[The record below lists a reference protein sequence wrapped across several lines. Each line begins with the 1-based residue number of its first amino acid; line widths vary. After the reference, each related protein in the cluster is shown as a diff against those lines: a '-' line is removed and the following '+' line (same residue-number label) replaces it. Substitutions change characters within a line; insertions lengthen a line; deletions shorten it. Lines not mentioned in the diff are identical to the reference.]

1 MKGAAPIQHYLDLGA
16 AAHIDLLHANNR
28 SGIHLIEDDSF
39 AGWRPI
45 GTLPKQLALS
55 IAEQYEDRQ
64 TPAYV
69 GQQAFKLYDRRCI
82 ENVTFINAAYVDLDT
97 YNTEYA
103 GRSFSEVWQAI
114 HEQYPDLPM
123 PTIAGSSGRGLQ
135 LVWCFQTGKPKSFAP
150 HWQAMADILVTA
162 LNQYGAD
169 PKARDLA
176 RVLRISQ
183 SFNRKSGTR
192 ADLKQTGKPVTYEA
206 LQRWCNAY
214 RKVQHVH
221 DPAPD
226 TRRTRTG
233 QRRTGSGQ
241 NVTRL
246 TTKNAYTLHAARME
260 DYRTLAGLRGGR
272 FTDCRR
278 TAIYLFACSAA
289 WYCHD
294 PDTLVN
300 EVQAFTDR
308 YVDQPEQYTRLD
320 IQQIIAR
327 QGEAKQGLT
336 RPFRGREYDPRYRHR
351 NSTIINQLGIT
362 QDEQSRLSTIIGPD
376 EKRERRLHRRAA
388 QRRKAGTLTRG
399 TYLDK
404 VASEAQDRRQMALR
418 LASQGQ
424 SKHQIARELGIDRRS
439 VIRYLGGGCTIES
452 LVCSDLND

>member
-1 MKGAAPIQHYLDLGA
+1 MNSAAPIQHYLDLGA

-39 AGWRPI
+39 AGFRPL

-55 IAEQYEDRQ
+55 IAEQYEDSQ

-82 ENVTFINAAYVDLDT
+82 DNVTFINAAYVDLDT
-97 YNTEYA
+97 YTTEHA
-103 GRSFSEVWQAI
+103 GRSFSEVWQTIQA
-114 HEQYPDLPM
+114 QYPDLPM

-135 LVWCFQTGKPKSFAP
+135 LVWCFQAGKPKSFAP
-150 HWQAMADILVTA
+150 NWQVMADTLVTA
-162 LNQYGAD
+162 LKPYGAD
-169 PKARDLA
+169 PNARDLA
-176 RVLRISQ
+176 RVLRLSH
-183 SFNRKSGTR
+183 SFNKKSGTR
-192 ADLKQTGKPVTYEA
+192 ADLKQTGQPVTYEG

-214 RKVQHVH
+214 RRAH
-221 DPAPD
+221 PEPRTAPD
-226 TRRTRTG
+226 RPRTG
-233 QRRTGSGQ
+233 AGQVRTGSD
-241 NVTRL
+241 NVARL
-246 TTKNAYTLHAARME
+246 TTKNAYTLHHARMS

-336 RPFRGREYDPRYRHR
+336 RPFRGRDYDPRYRHR
-351 NSTIINQLGIT
+351 NSTIINKLGIT
-362 QDEQSRLSTIIGPD
+362 QDEQRHLSTIIGQG
-376 EKRERRLHRRAA
+376 EKRERRLHRRAV
-388 QRRKAGTLTRG
+388 QRRKAGTPTRD

-404 VASEAQDRRQMALR
+404 VALQAQERRQMALA
-418 LASQGQ
+418 LAEQGLT
-424 SKHQIARELGIDRRS
+424 KGQIAGEIGVSRQS
-439 VIRYLGGGCTIES
+439 VFKYLQS
-452 LVCSDLND
+452 VNP